1 MYSDLHKV
9 TKIRHSYKEI
19 FLIIIDDQ
27 SDGSIK
33 IFPLIN
39 YGISGNSQPQVT
51 VLLPFFSNISA
62 LQAVQRPSLRILAL
76 IHELLGLFLL
86 H

>member
-1 MYSDLHKV
+1 M
-9 TKIRHSYKEI
+9 
-19 FLIIIDDQ
+19 DDQ

-33 IFPLIN
+33 IFPLID
-39 YGISGNSQPQVT
+39 YEIAGNSQQQVT

-62 LQAVQRPSLRILAL
+62 LQAVGLFRFYLYFDLRWLSLWISAL

-86 H
+86 YWICITVDVKH

>member
-19 FLIIIDDQ
+19 FLIIILLMIDWL
-27 SDGSIK
+27 G
-33 IFPLIN
+33 
-39 YGISGNSQPQVT
+39 VT
-51 VLLPFFSNISA
+51 VKFRKQAPPCIS
-62 LQAVQRPSLRILAL
+62 PSKYKPPKIVMQKT
-76 IHELLGLFLL
+76 L